1 MSTPSAAQSRRAALG
16 SFVGAVVEWYDFLL
30 YGLVAATVLGQ
41 VFFPESSPVASR
53 LAAFATLGVGF
64 LFRPLGGIIFGHFG
78 DRIGRKRML
87 VWTMTIMGV
96 ATALIGLLPTY
107 AQIGWVAPLLLVV
120 LRCVQGLA
128 VGGEWGGAAMLAVE
142 NAPRGLRALFSSGV
156 QIGYSVGLLLS
167 TAAVSLLN
175 SVLSDEAFTAWGW
188 RIPFIFSALLV
199 ALGLWVRAG
208 VEESQ
213 EFRQVEKRLQQE
225 DEPKRL
231 PLFEAVRRYP
241 AQLVQ
246 IIGLRFIELFSM
258 YVVTTFAL
266 AFAVDNLGFERQTML
281 NVNLFVGGLGILT
294 IPLFAYLADRFGRM
308 RVYLFGVVVGVVFAF
323 PFFFALDK
331 GAFIGI
337 VICAIILVN
346 IAHDAVVAVQQPL
359 FASMFPAEFRYSGA
373 GTAYQV
379 AAAIAG
385 GFTPFIATWLV
396 AIGNGSWLGVAIY
409 LVAGCLISGL
419 CGIWVAR
426 THREAH

>member
-41 VFFPESSPVASR
+41 VFFPDSSPVASR

-107 AQIGWVAPLLLVV
+107 AQIGWLAPLLLVI

-188 RIPFIFSALLV
+188 RIPFIFSAILV
-199 ALGLWVRAG
+199 ALGL
-208 VEESQ
+208 
-213 EFRQVEKRLQQE
+213 
-225 DEPKRL
+225 
-231 PLFEAVRRYP
+231 
-241 AQLVQ
+241 
-246 IIGLRFIELFSM
+246 
-258 YVVTTFAL
+258 
-266 AFAVDNLGFERQTML
+266 
-281 NVNLFVGGLGILT
+281 
-294 IPLFAYLADRFGRM
+294 
-308 RVYLFGVVVGVVFAF
+308 
-323 PFFFALDK
+323 
-331 GAFIGI
+331 
-337 VICAIILVN
+337 
-346 IAHDAVVAVQQPL
+346 
-359 FASMFPAEFRYSGA
+359 
-373 GTAYQV
+373 
-379 AAAIAG
+379 
-385 GFTPFIATWLV
+385 
-396 AIGNGSWLGVAIY
+396 
-409 LVAGCLISGL
+409 
-419 CGIWVAR
+419 
-426 THREAH
+426 

>member
-41 VFFPESSPVASR
+41 VFFPESSPIASR

-87 VWTMTIMGV
+87 VWTMSIMGV

-107 AQIGWVAPLLLVV
+107 AQIGWLAPLLLVV

-213 EFRQVEKRLQQE
+213 EFIQVEKRLQQE

-231 PLFEAVRRYP
+231 PLLEAVRRYP

-308 RVYLFGVVVGVVFAF
+308 RVYLFGVVVGAIFAF

-385 GFTPFIATWLV
+385 GFTPFVATWLV
-396 AIGNGSWLGVAIY
+396 ALGNGSWLGVAIY
-409 LVAGCLISGL
+409 LLGGCLISGL

-426 THREAH
+426 THREVD